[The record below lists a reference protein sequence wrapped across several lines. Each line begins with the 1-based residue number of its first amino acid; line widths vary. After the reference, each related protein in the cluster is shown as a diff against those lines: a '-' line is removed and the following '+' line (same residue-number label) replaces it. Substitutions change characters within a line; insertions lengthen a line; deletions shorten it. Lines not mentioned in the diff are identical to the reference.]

1 MGKYEPEKTLYL
13 DTFHAVFRKTKGLS
27 RNKALNKNSSNNKIQ
42 KITLTQLRTEENNV
56 FRDF

>member
-1 MGKYEPEKTLYL
+1 MWEKTLYL

-42 KITLTQLRTEENNV
+42 KITLTQLRFEENNV
-56 FRDF
+56 FRDV